1 MTQPT
6 DNTPRP
12 DPESTTPIK
21 GEGKP
26 QPGNGSGLGVV
37 ILLNVTGFVVVALLL
52 AWLVTT
58 TELRGRFVPF
68 TQEQWGTV
76 QTVRYV
82 GSFGPTT
89 QVETDRKIF
98 LVRGIV
104 NLDKGIRL
112 VRRKDFFGQEICIDG
127 SNTCWELLGN

>member
-6 DNTPRP
+6 DNAPRR
-12 DPESTTPIK
+12 DLKSTTPIK
-21 GEGKP
+21 GEEKP
-26 QPGNGSGLGVV
+26 KPDNGSSLGVV

-52 AWLVTT
+52 AWLLTT

>member
-1 MTQPT
+1 MTQST
-6 DNTPRP
+6 DNAPRP
-12 DPESTTPIK
+12 DLKSTNPIK

-26 QPGNGSGLGVV
+26 RPNNGSSLGVV

-58 TELRGRFVPF
+58 TELRGRLVPF
-68 TQEQWGTV
+68 TQEEWGTV

-98 LVRGIV
+98 LVRGTV

-112 VRRKDFFGQEICIDG
+112 VRRKDFLGQEICIEG

>member
-6 DNTPRP
+6 DNAPRH

-26 QPGNGSGLGVV
+26 QPGNGSSLGVM
-37 ILLNVTGFVVVALLL
+37 ILFSITVFALVALLL
-52 AWLVTT
+52 AWLLTIA
-58 TELRGRFVPF
+58 ELRGRFVPF
-68 TQEQWGTV
+68 TQEAWGTV

-98 LVRGIV
+98 LVRGTV